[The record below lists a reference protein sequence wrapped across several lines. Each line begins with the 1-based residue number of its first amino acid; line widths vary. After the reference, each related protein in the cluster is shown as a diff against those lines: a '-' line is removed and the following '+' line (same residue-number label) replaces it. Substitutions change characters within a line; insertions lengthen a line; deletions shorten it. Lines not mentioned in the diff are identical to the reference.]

1 VNVKK
6 EEIGGLIVAL
16 DVYQLIFVFDVGA
29 FTHLIL

>member
-16 DVYQLIFVFDVGA
+16 DVYQLIFVFDVGLLL
-29 FTHLIL
+29 T